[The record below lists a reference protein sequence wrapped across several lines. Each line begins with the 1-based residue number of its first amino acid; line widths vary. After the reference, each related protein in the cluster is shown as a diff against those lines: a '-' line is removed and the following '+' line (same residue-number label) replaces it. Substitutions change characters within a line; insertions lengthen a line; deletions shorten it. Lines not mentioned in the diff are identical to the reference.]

1 MSFITPLVP
10 FAERWIIE
18 MRKILYEDCN
28 NNSMFMKELFIQVQK
43 LSELKLSWSISNL
56 EFIPVDKGDLIGE
69 MEELYN
75 FQERI
80 LDEHKIV
87 ISHNSFMELL
97 ENIRTIYEGNF
108 EVLIRGNQ
116 LNIKVFDGDIIE
128 IDGEMENELK
138 IEK

>member
-1 MSFITPLVP
+1 MFHEALVP

-108 EVLIRGNQ
+108 EALIRGNQ

>member
-1 MSFITPLVP
+1 MFHDALVP

-69 MEELYN
+69 MEALYN

-87 ISHNSFMELL
+87 ISHNYFMELL

-108 EVLIRGNQ
+108 EALIRGNQ

>member
-1 MSFITPLVP
+1 MFHDALVP

-108 EVLIRGNQ
+108 EALIRGNQ

>member
-1 MSFITPLVP
+1 MFHDALVP

-97 ENIRTIYEGNF
+97 ENVRTIYEGNF
-108 EVLIRGNQ
+108 EALIRGNQ

>member
-1 MSFITPLVP
+1 MFHDALVP

-28 NNSMFMKELFIQVQK
+28 NNSMFMKELFKKKKK

-108 EVLIRGNQ
+108 EALIRGNQ

>member
-1 MSFITPLVP
+1 
-10 FAERWIIE
+10 
-18 MRKILYEDCN
+18 
-28 NNSMFMKELFIQVQK
+28 
-43 LSELKLSWSISNL
+43 
-56 EFIPVDKGDLIGE
+56 

-108 EVLIRGNQ
+108 EALIRGNQ

>member
-1 MSFITPLVP
+1 MFHDALVP

>member
-1 MSFITPLVP
+1 MFHDALVP

-108 EVLIRGNQ
+108 EALIRGNQ

-128 IDGEMENELK
+128 IDGEMEKELK

>member
-1 MSFITPLVP
+1 MFHDALVP

-108 EVLIRGNQ
+108 EALIRGNQ
-116 LNIKVFDGDIIE
+116 LNIKVFDGGIIE

>member
-1 MSFITPLVP
+1 MFHDALVP

-128 IDGEMENELK
+128 I
-138 IEK
+138 EK